1 MSFDIDIAVAKITS
15 GVAFPEDHIS
25 TQLRDKYPE
34 LDFLFDEID
43 SLRQTSGEYAAE
55 AKAEIEKAQGT
66 LSSVIDAVASCRDLI
81 DTVRSMDAAK
91 PVALMLRDVSRKL
104 DAEVQ
109 CHG

>member
-1 MSFDIDIAVAKITS
+1 MSFDIDIAIAKITS

-25 TQLRDKYPE
+25 VQLREKYPE

-43 SLRQTSGEYAAE
+43 SLRQTSGEYDSEAAE
-55 AKAEIEKAQGT
+55 EISELQNN

>member
-1 MSFDIDIAVAKITS
+1 MSFDIDIAIAKITS
-15 GVAFPEDHIS
+15 GAPFPEDCIS
-25 TQLRDKYPE
+25 VQLREKYPE

-43 SLRQTSGEYAAE
+43 NLRKTAGEYAAE
-55 AKAEIEKAQGT
+55 AAEDISDLKSIQ
-66 LSSVIDAVASCRDLI
+66 SSVLDAVATCRDMI